1 MNHQISDTAYKYP
14 DACPKHGY
22 NLEWRTCLRCDAIKL
37 YNQNSIASFID
48 LGGKSSLESN
58 RQYSEATRP
67 AVENFPTEDHY
78 DSVSFDGPS
87 NYSERL
93 VLTPSDGM
101 GVANDKSSKPCKRRN
116 RLHKNAKINSGI
128 AEGDVENEIEYLPL
142 FDEMPQESQT
152 GSFRRRDTN
161 EKRRAS
167 DRHVSFAE

>member
-1 MNHQISDTAYKYP
+1 MNHQISDTAYKYL

-22 NLEWRTCLRCDAIKL
+22 NLEWRTFLRCDTIKL

-48 LGGKSSLESN
+48 LGGNSSRKSN

-78 DSVSFDGPS
+78 DSEPFDGPS

-101 GVANDKSSKPCKRRN
+101 GVAKDKSSNPTK
-116 RLHKNAKINSGI
+116 SGI
-128 AEGDVENEIEYLPL
+128 AEGDVENEMEYLPL
-142 FDEMPQESQT
+142 SDETPQESRT

-161 EKRRAS
+161 EKRGAS